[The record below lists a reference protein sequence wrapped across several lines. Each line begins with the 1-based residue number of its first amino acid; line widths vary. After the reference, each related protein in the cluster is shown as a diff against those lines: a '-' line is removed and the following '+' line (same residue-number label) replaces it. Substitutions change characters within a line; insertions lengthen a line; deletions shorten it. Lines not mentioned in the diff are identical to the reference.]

1 MVGGTC
7 PQGFDLYAA
16 RGGYLCGGGHH
27 FVEYEEVEKML
38 KYGRCPRLENVNMN
52 THHRKVTPP
61 PGDGNGSGEE
71 PAFRSVDEQLEFGL
85 YPFALLKNPDAN
97 PRLDGWNRRR
107 QQRR

>member
-1 MVGGTC
+1 MVGVTC

-16 RGGYLCGGGHH
+16 REGYLCSGGHH

-38 KYGRCPRLENVNMN
+38 KYGWCPRLENVNMN

-71 PAFRSVDEQLEFGL
+71 PAF
-85 YPFALLKNPDAN
+85 
-97 PRLDGWNRRR
+97 
-107 QQRR
+107 

>member
-16 RGGYLCGGGHH
+16 REGYLCGGGHH

-52 THHRKVTPP
+52 THHR
-61 PGDGNGSGEE
+61 
-71 PAFRSVDEQLEFGL
+71 R
-85 YPFALLKNPDAN
+85 
-97 PRLDGWNRRR
+97 
-107 QQRR
+107 